1 MTEFLKMHGLGN
13 DFIVLDA
20 RDPANAVPATISAQ
34 AAQRLADRHFGI
46 GCDQILVIR
55 PSSEADIFMEILN
68 SDGSQASACGNGTR
82 CVADYIMQGRADTVS
97 IATAAGILR
106 ARRDAKT

>member
-46 GCDQILVIR
+46 GC
-55 PSSEADIFMEILN
+55 E
-68 SDGSQASACGNGTR
+68 
-82 CVADYIMQGRADTVS
+82 
-97 IATAAGILR
+97 
-106 ARRDAKT
+106 